1 MLTQGQ
7 TAPDF
12 EAKDQHG
19 QAFKLSDFKNK
30 KNVILYF
37 YPKDFTAG
45 CTAEACLFRD
55 EYEVFMNNDTEVI
68 GVSKDSDQSHL
79 KFASK
84 YKLPFKLIA
93 DEKNELH
100 KLYEIPKFMA
110 FIPGRVT
117 FIINK
122 DGKIIEI
129 VNALFDAEKHVK
141 QSLKILSKQLA

>member
-1 MLTQGQ
+1 MLNKGQ
-7 TAPDF
+7 LAPDF
-12 EAKDQHG
+12 EAKDQLG
-19 QAFKLSDFKNK
+19 KSFKLSDFRNK

-45 CTAEACLFRD
+45 CTAEACSFRD
-55 EYEVFMNNDTEVI
+55 QYDTFVNNDTEVI
-68 GVSKDSDQSHL
+68 GVSGDSDQSHL

-84 YKLPFKLIA
+84 YKLPFKLVA
-93 DEKNELH
+93 DEKNELR
-100 KLYEIPKFMA
+100 KSYEIPKFMA

-122 DGKIIEI
+122 EGKIIEI

-141 QSLKILSKQLA
+141 QSIKTLCKQLV